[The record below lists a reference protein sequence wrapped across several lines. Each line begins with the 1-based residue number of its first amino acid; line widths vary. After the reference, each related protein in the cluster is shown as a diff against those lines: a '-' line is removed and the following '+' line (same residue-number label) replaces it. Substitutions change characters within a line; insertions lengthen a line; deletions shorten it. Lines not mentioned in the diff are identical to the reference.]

1 METQNILSKTLN
13 PMRYVPTTASGSS
26 TWKYPFFLTLCAM
39 LYALCSMAQQDHT
52 EQRREKIESARIGF
66 ITQRLNLVPE
76 QAQKFWPVYNE
87 FQNQKK
93 EIHQNMQKIKEM
105 NANLTTT
112 DEQLIKN
119 INNMLD
125 LKQEEL
131 NNEKSYIDKLLKVL
145 TARQLAELYNA
156 NNDFNRMLL
165 SKLGESRHDPAREE
179 YRRNRPPHFPN
190 K

>member
-1 METQNILSKTLN
+1 MKTQLTFTKQQPGQTLLIFSIALVLFPFTILK
-13 PMRYVPTTASGSS
+13 G
-26 TWKYPFFLTLCAM
+26 
-39 LYALCSMAQQDHT
+39 QQDPMDHK
-52 EQRREKIESARIGF
+52 REKIESARIGF

-76 QAQKFWPVYNE
+76 QAQKFWPVYNK

-93 EIHQNMQKIKEM
+93 EIHQNMQKIKKM
-105 NANLTTT
+105 NTNFTTT

-119 INNMLD
+119 INNRLD
-125 LKQEEL
+125 LKLQEL
-131 NNEKSYIDKLLKVL
+131 NFEKSYVEKLLKVL

-165 SKLGESRHDPAREE
+165 SKLGDSRHDPAREE
-179 YRRNRPPHFPN
+179 YRKNRPHHFPN